1 MKKILRII
9 NRFNLGGP
17 TYNAAYL
24 TKYLEDDYETLL
36 IGGKHEKSEK
46 SSMHILDNLGL
57 KPIIIEEMQRS
68 IHPIMD
74 RIALKKIKDIIIE
87 FKPDIV
93 HTHAAKAGALGR
105 KAAYELGVKQIYHT
119 FHGHVFHSYFGKI
132 KTNIYKKIERNLA
145 KKSTKIIAISE
156 IQKQELSEVYKIC
169 SKEKIEVIPL
179 GFDFRKFYENQTE
192 KRKDFR
198 KKWKIKDDEIAI
210 GIIGRLVPIKNHVFF
225 INVINKVISKSN
237 TSLRIFVV
245 GDGEEKENIIRKVS
259 AHNLDYSIDDKIA
272 TIQFTS
278 WIKEIDEV
286 NAAMDIICLCSLNEG
301 TPVSLIEAQASGK
314 PIVTTRTGGIENI
327 VVENKTAL
335 ISDNNDL
342 NKFTENLMSLIKEK
356 DKRTLFSE
364 LAIKKSK
371 DFDYSILVKNIKRLY
386 ENSL

>member
-57 KPIIIEEMQRS
+57 KPIVIEEMQRS

-210 GIIGRLVPIKNHVFF
+210 AIIGRLVPIKNHVFF

-286 NAAMDIICLCSLNEG
+286 NAGMDIICLCSLNEG

-327 VVENKTAL
+327 VMENKTAL

-342 NKFTENLMSLIKEK
+342 YKFTENLMSLIKEK
-356 DKRTLFSE
+356 GKRTLFSE